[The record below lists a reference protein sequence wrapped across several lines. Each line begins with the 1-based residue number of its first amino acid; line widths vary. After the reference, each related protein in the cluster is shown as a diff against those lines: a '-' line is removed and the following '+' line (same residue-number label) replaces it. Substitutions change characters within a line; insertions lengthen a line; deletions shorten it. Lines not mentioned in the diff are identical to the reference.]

1 MQAVRVHEGGE
12 LRHEEAPDPVAGPGE
27 VVVEL
32 RAAAVN
38 RRDLLV
44 RNPPGPAYRFDLPLI
59 PGSDGAGV
67 RRDTGEEVVIY
78 PGLGWGPGEDA
89 AGPDWRILGGPDD
102 GTYAELVK
110 VPTENVFPKP
120 ERFSWEE
127 AAAFPLAALTAYR
140 ALFEIGGLVEDESV
154 LVLGA
159 GSGVSTMAVSLAAQ
173 AGCRVLVTSS
183 SQEKIDRAKE
193 LGAEGGVLYT
203 EDGWAEAAG
212 PVDVVLDSVGST
224 WRESAKALRR
234 GGRLVVFGGTGGPE
248 VTVDVRALYLNWQS
262 IRGTTMGSA
271 RDFAGLLRMVE
282 GGAWRPVIDSV
293 RPLEETAAAHE
304 RMQAGEHFGKL
315 VLTV

>member
-1 MQAVRVHEGGE
+1 MRAVRVQEGGE
-12 LRHEEAPDPVAGPGE
+12 LRYEEAPDPVAGPGE
-27 VVVEL
+27 VLVEL
-32 RAAAVN
+32 RTAAVN

-44 RNPPGPAYRFDLPLI
+44 RNPPGPAYEFDLPLI

-78 PGLGWGPGEDA
+78 PGLGWGPREDA

-110 VPTENVFPKP
+110 VPAENVFPKP
-120 ERFSWEE
+120 ARFSWEE

-159 GSGVSTMAVSLAAQ
+159 GSGVSTVAVSLAAQ

-224 WRESAKALRR
+224 WRESVKALRR

-248 VTVDVRALYLNWQS
+248 VTIDVRALYLNWHS

-271 RDFAGLLRMVE
+271 RDFAGLLRMVN
-282 GGAWRPVIDSV
+282 GGRWSPVIDSV
-293 RPLEETAAAHE
+293 RPLEEAAAAHE